1 MNFFLN
7 RYKEFGQTI
16 DPEECQL
23 KTSIRVNNLKIDD
36 KTLVKRLKQRK
47 ITLAKSPWLDHG
59 YYSESEFSAGS
70 TQEYL
75 QGYYYVQEAAAQV
88 PAMILN
94 PDKDDVVLDMCA
106 APGGKTCQLAQYM
119 DNKGTLI
126 ALDNNKPRLASLKNN
141 LERLGIANTL
151 IYNLDAKYIDSLD
164 VKFDKILLDAPCSG
178 NFCTDRNW
186 FGKRTIEGVKQKA
199 KQQKDLLKAAV
210 SALKPAGELVYST
223 CSLEPEENEEV
234 IEWALETLGIEL
246 LPVELDAGS
255 PGLTQKTSKCL
266 RFWPNKDKTEGFF
279 LAKLKKLV

>member
-7 RYKEFGQTI
+7 RYKELGQNI

-23 KTSIRVNNLKIDD
+23 KTSIRVNTLKISDAQ
-36 KTLVKRLKQRK
+36 LVKRLKQRK
-47 ITLAKSPWLDHG
+47 ITLSKIPWLDHG

-75 QGYYYVQEAAAQV
+75 QGFYYVQEAAAQV

-94 PDKDDVVLDMCA
+94 PNKDDVVLDMCA

-119 DNKGTLI
+119 ENKGTLI

-141 LERLGIANTL
+141 LERLGITNTL
-151 IYNLDAKYIDSLD
+151 IYNLDAKYINSLD
-164 VKFDKILLDAPCSG
+164 MKFDKILLDAPCSG

-186 FGKRTIEGVKQKA
+186 FGKRTIEGIKQKA

-246 LPVELDAGS
+246 LPVELDVGS
-255 PGLTQKTSKCL
+255 PGLTKKTVKCL

-279 LAKLKKLV
+279 LAKIRL

>member
-47 ITLAKSPWLDHG
+47 ITLAKIPWLDHG

-75 QGYYYVQEAAAQV
+75 QGYDYVQEAAAQV